1 MIGIKR
7 WLIVFAAIGLASC
20 DDPPPATPPVV
31 HTGPSI
37 HALPFAIDTVMLSDL
52 FTSNLKVA
60 KINVH
65 VDGGTPQEWV
75 ATALAIAHEV
85 GNLGANSIEATVDR
99 TDLGGI
105 EPAPP
110 PMFFHLARV
119 SFSPDPRHTV
129 WDNMPQTSI
138 SVTET
143 PATREEVQRD
153 DEFEALVEKN
163 NDMGMDSDVA
173 ETKAAATIAKK
184 YHLPKDWQLYSGGLD
199 ESKFPKADYNID
211 SSRAATSLASLDAC
225 MRGKIIRTLQP
236 CE

>member
-1 MIGIKR
+1 
-7 WLIVFAAIGLASC
+7 
-20 DDPPPATPPVV
+20 
-31 HTGPSI
+31 
-37 HALPFAIDTVMLSDL
+37 MLSDL
-52 FTSNLKVA
+52 FINNLKVA
-60 KINVH
+60 RINVH
-65 VDGGTPQEWV
+65 VDGGTQQEWV

-99 TDLGGI
+99 SDLGGI

-119 SFSPDPRHTV
+119 SFSPDPKHTV

-163 NDMGMDSDVA
+163 NDKGMKSDVA

-199 ESKFPKADYNID
+199 ETKFPE
-211 SSRAATSLASLDAC
+211 SRLQRRQQQSGKFTLASLRCLHA
-225 MRGKIIRTLQP
+225 GKNNPHVATLRVKPP
-236 CE
+236 CTSATSFPSRLLFWSLLAWRPRFSHQGARALAVARYD